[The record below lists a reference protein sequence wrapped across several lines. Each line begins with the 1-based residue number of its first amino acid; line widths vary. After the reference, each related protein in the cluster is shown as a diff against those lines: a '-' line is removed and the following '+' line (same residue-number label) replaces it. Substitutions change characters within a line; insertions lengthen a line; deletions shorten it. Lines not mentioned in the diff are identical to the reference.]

1 MNVAGAPRRIVLVA
15 PRYPYPALRG
25 DQRRVLHLALGLAR
39 HADVTLVCFGVGAPL
54 PCAGRG
60 IRTVCVRPGLVPSI
74 AANAG
79 AGDPRLPGQ
88 VRLYLDARMKRAVA
102 REVRRGPAPVLH
114 VTLCRMAPYLAVPG
128 AAHRHLDLVDPL
140 SANTRDRAIHA
151 APPARA
157 ALTLEARLL
166 RSYESR
172 AASAADSCSVVSAD
186 DLGRAP
192 ELAHAAVV
200 PNGVDTVAFPFAAP
214 RDRPAAL
221 LFFGNLGYFPNE
233 AAARLVAEQVL
244 PRVRA
249 LRPAARLRLV
259 GDRPSAAVR
268 RLTRLEAVDLVGPV
282 ARMGDA
288 LHGAAVALVPMTSGT
303 GMKNKLL
310 EAFSAGTPVVTNRAG
325 ALGLEGAHHGQHLM
339 VAGTPDDLAAA
350 CVRLLD
356 EPDERVRLAVA
367 AHALVRE
374 RYSWERQV
382 DALLALYGDAPVEF
396 TP

>member
-1 MNVAGAPRRIVLVA
+1 VNVAKERRRIVVVA
-15 PRYPYPALRG
+15 PRYPHPALRG

-39 HADVTLVCFGVGAPL
+39 HADVTLVCFGAGPPL
-54 PCAGRG
+54 PGAGRG
-60 IRTVCVRPGLVPSI
+60 IRAVCVRPGLVPAI
-74 AANAG
+74 AANAA

-88 VRLYLDARMKRAVA
+88 VRMYLDARMRRAVA

-114 VTLCRMAPYLAVPG
+114 VTLCRMAPYLATPG

-140 SANTRDRAIHA
+140 SVNMRDRAAHA

-157 ALTLEARLL
+157 ALALEARLL
-166 RSYESR
+166 RRYESR
-172 AASAADSCSVVSAD
+172 AAGAADSCSLVSAD
-186 DLGRAP
+186 DLRRAP

-200 PNGVDTVAFPFAAP
+200 PNGVDTEAFPFAAP

-268 RLTRLEAVDLVGPV
+268 RLARLEAVDLVGPV

-288 LHGAAVALVPMTSGT
+288 LHGAAVAVVPMTSGT

-325 ALGLEGAHHGQHLM
+325 ALGLEGAHDGRQLV
-339 VAGTPDDLAAA
+339 VAGTPDELAAA

-382 DALLALYGDAPVEF
+382 DALLALYGDVSGS
-396 TP
+396 